1 MTLIKPS
8 DIIFAVAGHPGSG
21 ISSQPRATE
30 IVAPEN
36 WEAVSDRDV
45 QLTKAIG
52 QLHPGA
58 EKHYYSHGN
67 FNLMRLVFY
76 LLKQTGPAHVFLT
89 TYSISQATLEG
100 IQLRVHNGTIQSIRF
115 LIDNRVRVM
124 SPKPFQYM
132 SENFNYRCI
141 SLHAKVALIE
151 NEDWK
156 ISIITSQ
163 NATDNP
169 KLERGIIYTVP
180 KIFEFDKNVLE
191 DEFDRGTA

>member
-1 MTLIKPS
+1 MTLIRPS
-8 DIIFAVAGHPGSG
+8 DIDVSGTGSSSTG
-21 ISSQPRATE
+21 ICQPRSIETF
-30 IVAPEN
+30 APEK
-36 WEAVSDRDV
+36 WEAVSNRDL
-45 QLTKAIG
+45 QLTTAIG
-52 QLHPGA
+52 ELHPGA

-76 LLKQTGPAHVFLT
+76 LLKQTGPAHIFLT
-89 TYSISQATLEG
+89 TYSISQGTLEA
-100 IQLRVHNGTIQSIRF
+100 IQQRVHNGIIKSIRF

-151 NEDWK
+151 NQGWK

-169 KLERGIIYTVP
+169 KLERGIIYTIP
-180 KIFEFDKNVLE
+180 EIFEFDKTVLE